1 MTARP
6 PSAFRLNLE
15 QQKTRA
21 KELLRAARAGDA
33 SALSRLARIRRKDPL
48 KLADAQLAIAR
59 ELRFGNWAEL
69 KSHIAS
75 LDRQRDAIDRGLPA
89 PDSDMKT
96 LHLRCGSDIQI
107 TLEQAGFVGDF
118 LEHAVPYCL
127 GPVTSGSDR
136 HEQMARFIIDTFPE
150 VHGGLTCGS
159 VLEGLK
165 QGEQLLHRSAEEYER
180 VVMWMEHDSWDQLVL
195 ARLLAH
201 YAVAKRPRVLELV
214 AVSAFPGGDRFR
226 GLGQLPAEA
235 LRLLWDTRTSV
246 TPEQLS
252 LGSAA
257 WSALSREDPRELAA
271 LMRSGTPALP
281 MMAPAL
287 QRHLQELPATAN
299 GLSLSEQLILETL
312 SDGSLT
318 QGKLLGTIL
327 FVREPLPWNTDL
339 GMLHII
345 DDMLSAAEPVLLR
358 SPHPPEPGQD
368 RFKQVLTLTELGLA
382 VLRGERDWH
391 TLMPPPRWVGGVHV
405 LPGSPGWRW
414 SEARRDVVL
423 RI

>member
-127 GPVTSGSDR
+127 GPVTTR
-136 HEQMARFIIDTFPE
+136 E
-150 VHGGLTCGS
+150 V
-159 VLEGLK
+159 
-165 QGEQLLHRSAEEYER
+165 
-180 VVMWMEHDSWDQLVL
+180 
-195 ARLLAH
+195 
-201 YAVAKRPRVLELV
+201 
-214 AVSAFPGGDRFR
+214 
-226 GLGQLPAEA
+226 EA
-235 LRLLWDTRTSV
+235 GR
-246 TPEQLS
+246 
-252 LGSAA
+252 A
-257 WSALSREDPRELAA
+257 
-271 LMRSGTPALP
+271 TPA
-281 MMAPAL
+281 
-287 QRHLQELPATAN
+287 
-299 GLSLSEQLILETL
+299 S
-312 SDGSLT
+312 
-318 QGKLLGTIL
+318 
-327 FVREPLPWNTDL
+327 
-339 GMLHII
+339 
-345 DDMLSAAEPVLLR
+345 
-358 SPHPPEPGQD
+358 
-368 RFKQVLTLTELGLA
+368 
-382 VLRGERDWH
+382 
-391 TLMPPPRWVGGVHV
+391 
-405 LPGSPGWRW
+405 
-414 SEARRDVVL
+414 
-423 RI
+423 